1 METNGN
7 VSEESGWAA
16 EVVLKLC
23 QRRQKLRELE
33 MFSLKNEV

>member
-16 EVVLKLC
+16 ERVVLKTVP
-23 QRRQKLRELE
+23 KET
-33 MFSLKNEV
+33 KN